1 MESREKCQ
9 QIIDM
14 FNGTKLAGANDP
26 LLVKFADG
34 GSKKKSFK
42 SPDPNARSW
51 RDVTEVSFVVPTGSW
66 NLRFDLTVCLVCSSV
81 LLMQQ
86 ILQGIPVTYD
96 PALPQ
101 NGVSMN
107 VGTPLGVPYT
117 RYGAPQVG
125 SYAMPGA
132 PWVPGYMM
140 ASQPMPQ
147 VDDQVIHSK
156 FITLLL
162 VCECVE
168 WKLLFFRSIQSS
180 GHVC

>member
-51 RDVTEVSFVVPTGSW
+51 RDVTEVSFVTPNGSDSIRLFVW
-66 NLRFDLTVCLVCSSV
+66 FVLVFF
-81 LLMQQ
+81 LMQQ

-168 WKLLFFRSIQSS
+168 WKLWFFS
-180 GHVC
+180 